1 MYCSMCGKQLS
12 DVASFCPYCGARL
25 AVRQPAPD
33 SRKATAAPA
42 AAPAGAAVPPA
53 AGAQPAYSPAA
64 RAPGSGQAYYAA
76 EFERQ
81 RCGLRPSF
89 NAAACFLGFWHT
101 LYRGCWARFLA
112 LYSWLGVATAVAF
125 AFWAHGFEYDWA
137 MWWAL
142 RIWPQPGPAFV
153 AVVLVLLAQVA
164 VAAYN
169 GLTFNRYLYQRCRGD
184 ARAVWQSTGA
194 LAAGASVCLVAAML
208 VLVLFAASV
217 INGTRSAGRLSQTPY
232 PQQGQEITDYC
243 TLEMYLILSGTSVTP
258 EKEAQYLNGACT
270 SFPGTFLHS
279 NEDMESVGEN
289 ATLYCDSTVTLG
301 QVLDAATDSHVWY
314 FIEKNAAGGYD
325 GNLCCFVGDSVI
337 DFYVTVWFEG
347 ENALVQLSNP
357 LLYLASSPSP
367 YDDCYYATSQQGA
380 AFLKWAYAYAAAS

>member
-1 MYCSMCGKQLS
+1 MI
-12 DVASFCPYCGARL
+12 
-25 AVRQPAPD
+25 
-33 SRKATAAPA
+33 
-42 AAPAGAAVPPA
+42 
-53 AGAQPAYSPAA
+53 
-64 RAPGSGQAYYAA
+64 
-76 EFERQ
+76 
-81 RCGLRPSF
+81 
-89 NAAACFLGFWHT
+89 
-101 LYRGCWARFLA
+101 
-112 LYSWLGVATAVAF
+112 
-125 AFWAHGFEYDWA
+125 EYDWA

-232 PQQGQEITDYC
+232 PQQGQDITDYC

-270 SFPGTFLHS
+270 NFPGTFLHS

>member
-1 MYCSMCGKQLS
+1 
-12 DVASFCPYCGARL
+12 
-25 AVRQPAPD
+25 
-33 SRKATAAPA
+33 
-42 AAPAGAAVPPA
+42 
-53 AGAQPAYSPAA
+53 
-64 RAPGSGQAYYAA
+64 
-76 EFERQ
+76 
-81 RCGLRPSF
+81 
-89 NAAACFLGFWHT
+89 
-101 LYRGCWARFLA
+101 
-112 LYSWLGVATAVAF
+112 
-125 AFWAHGFEYDWA
+125 
-137 MWWAL
+137 
-142 RIWPQPGPAFV
+142 
-153 AVVLVLLAQVA
+153 
-164 VAAYN
+164 
-169 GLTFNRYLYQRCRGD
+169 
-184 ARAVWQSTGA
+184 
-194 LAAGASVCLVAAML
+194 ML

-270 SFPGTFLHS
+270 NFPGTFLHS

-347 ENALVQLSNP
+347 ENALVQLSNRCFTLP
-357 LLYLASSPSP
+357 LRQARMTTVITPLPSRAQPFEMGVRLCRSLVAPGRRECPAGMLYS
-367 YDDCYYATSQQGA
+367 
-380 AFLKWAYAYAAAS
+380 W